1 LQTAYAIYILALFI
15 DLSHRSLFSKNKVDR
30 NSVVKD
36 SSGTVYPSII
46 WKALLM
52 KCGLT
57 VKPENATD
65 ANTHFFLVS
74 LTEEEKAS
82 RFAKGG

>member
-1 LQTAYAIYILALFI
+1 
-15 DLSHRSLFSKNKVDR
+15 
-30 NSVVKD
+30 VVKD